1 VGSQYSIKLTNGM
14 TLTLDPDDTQNF
26 FSEFVDQFL
35 KPFYKESNDWNKT
48 IKLSIMEIERISSM
62 YHLSRRDLI
71 ANLLKIVERRLAK
84 DISELKG
91 VDKIEILFE
100 NIDDLV
106 DDVREAVNKG
116 GSQEEI
122 RLRVAKIVENLNLFE
137 ICELLINFS
146 RKVHEN

>member
-1 VGSQYSIKLTNGM
+1 M